1 MFADVAG
8 IVVVV
13 LETFV
18 EAKKNELGSLL
29 KIYILGGGI
38 VIIMSDLA
46 SLAARLGD
54 IDTKIANLNKWIGRN
69 EGEISDIITMISSL
83 PATADGNWVQ
93 DRYCRQVDLG
103 ITNGKYRRELQLV
116 EEARVPVARALD
128 NAMQAS
134 RFWGMSVAE
143 LQETQREK
151 EIEHTVY
158 NPESGPVQDTPM
170 RCDPSSMMFFQI
182 RRDLDEIKLVM
193 SYKQRVGVPASGP
206 VPPAARVVML
216 PVNIVD
222 LKMKISEQ
230 ERVLQGV
237 QGIDARKTLETDI
250 YALQTQLEAALE
262 RHLADW
268 EAFVKRTEGNFA
280 FLNERIS
287 KLLDIPVIKS
297 ELGAVREQVL
307 IKFAQQQRD
316 QKRTGINMAIEEL
329 VRSIESL
336 EAQMRNPVNPGS
348 TSSMERDMAD
358 KRARLANLR
367 RETI

>member
-1 MFADVAG
+1 
-8 IVVVV
+8 
-13 LETFV
+13 
-18 EAKKNELGSLL
+18 
-29 KIYILGGGI
+29 
-38 VIIMSDLA
+38 MSDLA

-54 IDTKIANLNKWIGRN
+54 IDTEIANLNTLIGRN
-69 EGEISDIITMISSL
+69 EGEISDIKTMISNL

-103 ITNGKYRRELQLV
+103 NANDKYRKELQHA
-116 EEARVPVARALD
+116 EAARVQVARALD
-128 NAMQAS
+128 TAMQAS
-134 RFWGMSVAE
+134 RFWGMADAE
-143 LQETQREK
+143 LQEIQRQK
-151 EIEHTVY
+151 ELDQNVY
-158 NPESGPVQDTPM
+158 NPESGPFQETPM

-193 SYKQRVGVPASGP
+193 SYKQRVGAPASGP

-216 PVNIVD
+216 PANIVD
-222 LKMKISEQ
+222 MKRKISEQ

-237 QGIDARKTLETDI
+237 QGIETRKALDTHI
-250 YALQTQLEAALE
+250 YALQTQLETALE

-268 EAFVKRTEGNFA
+268 EAFVKQTEGNFA

-297 ELGAVREQVL
+297 ELGAVREQVR

-329 VRSIESL
+329 VRSIASL
-336 EAQMRNPVNPGS
+336 EVQMSNPVNPGA
-348 TSSMERDMAD
+348 TERMERDAAS
-358 KRARLANLR
+358 KRQKLR
-367 RETI
+367 ELQQKLETI